1 MICLKYVVGLNAE
14 FEYKN
19 LLSIVREL
27 LCPIWHGKFIGT
39 VKTDFYS

>member
-19 LLSIVREL
+19 ILSIVRE
-27 LCPIWHGKFIGT
+27 IFVSYMAW
-39 VKTDFYS
+39 